1 MSVGSKIVTRVVLD
15 RRSRKNSQ
23 KAVATVQVSD
33 SGVWSR
39 MPQVRIEMCADSISP
54 CRESAQSIV
63 KIQPGSCTAS
73 VETGFGD
80 L

>member
-1 MSVGSKIVTRVVLD
+1 MSVGSKTVTRVVLD
-15 RRSRKNSQ
+15 RRSRRNSQ

-39 MPQVRIEMCADSISP
+39 MPQVRNLPHVQIPSHHVVSQHEA
-54 CRESAQSIV
+54 
-63 KIQPGSCTAS
+63 
-73 VETGFGD
+73 